1 MFLSCIMGT
10 HSIHPTK
17 HNMMILMRLLVLY
30 LLLAD
35 PPTRLEHLV
44 HEPLGAKAC
53 EIVIGEGG
61 EALEEPSEY
70 MFVSCISI

>member
-1 MFLSCIMGT
+1 MFFSCI
-10 HSIHPTK
+10 SIWY
-17 HNMMILMRLLVLY
+17 MMILMLLLVLY

-44 HEPLGAKAC
+44 HQPLGAKAR

-61 EALEEPSEY
+61 KALEEPSEY
-70 MFVSCISI
+70 MVVSCISI